1 MPTNIVVPEDLW
13 EENDEAVLTNWLV
26 SDGATIEAD
35 TLVAEI
41 MTAKVQYE
49 IYAPTSG
56 TVRISEEV
64 DAVLM
69 KGAVIGTIE

>member
-1 MPTNIVVPEDLW
+1 MSTNIVVPEDLW
-13 EENDEAVLTNWLV
+13 EDNDEAVLTNWLV

-49 IYAPTSG
+49 IYAPASG
-56 TVRISEEV
+56 TVRIREEV
-64 DAVLM
+64 DAILA
-69 KGAVIGTIE
+69 KGAIVGTIE